1 METYRSGC
9 NEPHS
14 KCGCRVT
21 GTWVRIPPSPLKPL
35 KIKVFFYLQHGKA
48 FLNWDTYRMLCAA
61 PCRLQWGLRQLSASS
76 RRWTEG
82 QTGCQG
88 WKFILHIPIWG
99 TNGIF
104 GYKTVFFYP
113 IPKKSGDFGHRREGL
128 CAAAQKSGSLRKIR
142 RLSPE
147 FWVYLEKTAVYAQ
160 SSGSV
165 AKAFGYTER
174 EKAAIYAQS
183 PGARQ
188 TAGPDAENFTLQNR
202 SRHSHYVSE
211 NRTCENSYDSRQSA
225 PS

>member
-1 METYRSGC
+1 MRC
-9 NEPHS
+9 CP
-14 KCGCRVT
+14 
-21 GTWVRIPPSPLKPL
+21 
-35 KIKVFFYLQHGKA
+35 KIWIFKENPAA
-48 FLNWDTYRMLCAA
+48 F
-61 PCRLQWGLRQLSASS
+61 
-76 RRWTEG
+76 
-82 QTGCQG
+82 
-88 WKFILHIPIWG
+88 
-99 TNGIF
+99 
-104 GYKTVFFYP
+104 
-113 IPKKSGDFGHRREGL
+113 
-128 CAAAQKSGSLRKIR
+128 
-142 RLSPE
+142 PE